1 MGLPLA
7 NWLGLLESHER
18 NADAPSKVEWGLIDA
33 RFARKCEVYWAQ
45 DKVNHNLY
53 LDKAVSN

>member
-18 NADAPSKVEWGLIDA
+18 NADAPSKVELGLIDA